1 MTSKG
6 TILAVIIGV
15 TILTGIMLVGNYI
28 LSADGTAVPP
38 EAWTLA
44 GVGLGG
50 LVGILA
56 STRSTPEAAAPVEVV
71 NTKAD
76 PVNVEDSTAKRAA
89 ASTGFAV
96 GGPVTPSGYAIG
108 DTVLGRREG

>member
-6 TILAVIIGV
+6 TIFAVIIGV

-56 STRSTPEAAAPVEVV
+56 STRSEPDAGAPAAPVEVV

-76 PVNVEDSTAKRAA
+76 PVNVEAVAA
-89 ASTGFAV
+89 IDADPTS
-96 GGPVTPSGYAIG
+96 
-108 DTVLGRREG
+108 LGRREG